1 MVLAS
6 LGEHESFKDIIE
18 ERIEPTDNELSSDDD
33 LDTYMLR
40 EATTGQHIS
49 CTCKMG
55 PSSDPQA
62 VVDEL
67 GKVHGTDNIY
77 VADASVIPTIPR
89 ANTNL
94 PTLVI
99 AERIVECLR

>member
-1 MVLAS
+1 MTDSESTLA
-6 LGEHESFKDIIE
+6 F
-18 ERIEPTDNELSSDDD
+18 DD
-33 LDTYMLR
+33 LEIWVRL
-40 EATTGQHIS
+40 G
-49 CTCKMG
+49 CTRAERA
-55 PSSDPQA
+55 DPQA

>member
-1 MVLAS
+1 MAGLI
-6 LGEHESFKDIIE
+6 GD
-18 ERIEPTDNELSSDDD
+18 ELPSSAQCVNSEDVRRSG
-33 LDTYMLR
+33 LHYYHPV
-40 EATTGQHIS
+40 G
-49 CTCKMG
+49 TCKMG

>member
-1 MVLAS
+1 MPLQLQDPTALPGLAV
-6 LGEHESFKDIIE
+6 
-18 ERIEPTDNELSSDDD
+18 
-33 LDTYMLR
+33 
-40 EATTGQHIS
+40 
-49 CTCKMG
+49 
-55 PSSDPQA
+55 PQA